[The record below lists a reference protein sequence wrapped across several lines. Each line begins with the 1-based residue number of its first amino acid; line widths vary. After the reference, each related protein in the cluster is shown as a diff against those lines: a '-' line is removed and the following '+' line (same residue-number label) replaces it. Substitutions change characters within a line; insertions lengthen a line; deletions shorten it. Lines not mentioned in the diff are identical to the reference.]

1 MPPGE
6 GCEGCPAARGS
17 LLVLDYASMPDAFFP
32 GSTGGGGGGGGGRPG
47 FASVAELFGA
57 APLSAQT
64 TARARYIS
72 QYFSKSMFDKPHA
85 FALRGGAGGG
95 SGGGAGKRAPKR
107 PVPPW
112 MREIVRQEMGATLRQ
127 LRPFLT

>member
-1 MPPGE
+1 
-6 GCEGCPAARGS
+6 
-17 LLVLDYASMPDAFFP
+17 MPDAFFP
-32 GSTGGGGGGGGGRPG
+32 RSKGGRPG

-57 APLSAQT
+57 TPLSAQT

-85 FALRGGAGGG
+85 FALRGGAGG
-95 SGGGAGKRAPKR
+95 AGKRAPKR

-112 MREIVRQEMGATLRQ
+112 MREIVRQQMGATLRQ